1 MAKRRGLGTGLD
13 ELLGTQ
19 SSDLEDPQSRGSGAQ
34 LTELRISQIK
44 PNPQQPRRK
53 IDETSLTELA
63 ESIKTTGVIQPV
75 VVRPTASGYELV
87 VGERRWRAAQIAER
101 TSIPA
106 IVRDVNDSDALVIAL
121 IENLR
126 RADLN
131 AYEEALALKRLQE
144 EHRMSQAEI
153 AENIGK
159 SRVAVANLLRLLNLS
174 SEILDLLVDGQLEE
188 GHARALLGLHN
199 DVKRRDL
206 AHEAAK
212 RKLTVRQLE
221 AKVRQLN
228 KEGQGSP
235 TKEPDA
241 DILRLQ
247 RDLSD
252 LLGVLVRIKE
262 SKKGRSGVLS
272 IHYETLD
279 KLEQVIEKLRRS

>member
-1 MAKRRGLGTGLD
+1 M
-13 ELLGTQ
+13 
-19 SSDLEDPQSRGSGAQ
+19 
-34 LTELRISQIK
+34 
-44 PNPQQPRRK
+44 
-53 IDETSLTELA
+53 
-63 ESIKTTGVIQPV
+63 
-75 VVRPTASGYELV
+75 
-87 VGERRWRAAQIAER
+87 
-101 TSIPA
+101 
-106 IVRDVNDSDALVIAL
+106 
-121 IENLR
+121 
-126 RADLN
+126 
-131 AYEEALALKRLQE
+131 
-144 EHRMSQAEI
+144 
-153 AENIGK
+153 
-159 SRVAVANLLRLLNLS
+159 
-174 SEILDLLVDGQLEE
+174 
-188 GHARALLGLHN
+188 LGLHN

-206 AHEAAK
+206 AREAAE
-212 RKLTVRQLE
+212 RQLTVRQLE

>member
-19 SSDLEDPQSRGSGAQ
+19 SSDLEDPQSRGVGAQ

-53 IDETSLTELA
+53 FNETSLAELA
-63 ESIKTTGVIQPV
+63 ESIKTKGVIQPV

-87 VGERRWRAAQIAER
+87 VGERRWRAAQLAER

-126 RADLN
+126 RDDLN
-131 AYEEALALKRLQE
+131 AYEEALALKQLQE
-144 EHRMSQAEI
+144 EHSMSQAEI

-159 SRVAVANLLRLLNLS
+159 SRAAVANLLRLLNLS
-174 SEILDLLVDGQLEE
+174 SEILDLLVEGQLEE

-206 AHEAAK
+206 AREAAQ

-228 KEGQGSP
+228 KEDQSRP
-235 TKEPDA
+235 TKETDA

>member
-19 SSDLEDPQSRGSGAQ
+19 SSDLEDPQARGVGAQ

-53 IDETSLTELA
+53 FNETSLAELA
-63 ESIKTTGVIQPV
+63 ESIKTKGVIQPV

-87 VGERRWRAAQIAER
+87 VGERRWRAAQLAER

-126 RADLN
+126 RDDLN
-131 AYEEALALKRLQE
+131 AYEEALALKQLQE
-144 EHRMSQAEI
+144 EHSMSQAEI

-159 SRVAVANLLRLLNLS
+159 SRAAVANLLRLLNLS

-199 DVKRRDL
+199 DIKRRDL
-206 AHEAAK
+206 AREAAQ

-228 KEGQGSP
+228 KEDQSSP
-235 TKEPDA
+235 TKETDA

>member
-19 SSDLEDPQSRGSGAQ
+19 SSDLEDPQSRGTGAQ
-34 LTELRISQIK
+34 LNELRISQIK
-44 PNPQQPRRK
+44 PNPLQPRRK
-53 IDETSLTELA
+53 FDETSLKELS

-75 VVRPTASGYELV
+75 VVRPTATGYELV

-126 RADLN
+126 RDDLN
-131 AYEEALALKRLQE
+131 AYEEALALKRLQD
-144 EHRMSQAEI
+144 EHSMSQAEI

-159 SRVAVANLLRLLNLS
+159 SRAAVANLMRLLNLS

-206 AHEAAK
+206 AREAAE

-228 KEGQGSP
+228 KEGPERP

-241 DILRLQ
+241 DIVRLQ